1 MQKGVNFTGIC
12 VVFVCHDGAGH
23 ILMQKRG
30 KNTRDEQ
37 GKWDV
42 GAGGLEFGD
51 SVEDTLKKE
60 LLEEYC
66 CQSIEHE
73 FLGFREIHRENNGQ
87 KTHWISLDFKVLVDP
102 KQVKNGEPHKF
113 EEIGWFRLSDFPN
126 HEKLHSQLPIFLKKY
141 ASKLK

>member
-102 KQVKNGEPHKF
+102 GKVAIGEPHKF
-113 EEIGWFRLSDFPN
+113 SDLKWFTLDKLPDK
-126 HEKLHSQLPIFLKKY
+126 EDLHSQLRFFFDKY
-141 ASKLK
+141 KDRL